1 MIMKDIFPWRIVA
14 VTVATCLLLAHRSW
28 GVPPTAPTAN
38 QMFVYIGT
46 YAAENEDGIH
56 ICRLDLATGQLARIG
71 AVAGGKNPSFQALH
85 PNGRF
90 LYSASESSGYEG
102 QPAGS
107 IHAFAVDPATGQL
120 TFLNSRSSLGQ
131 DPCHVSVDHVAGH
144 VLAANYTGGSV
155 VVLPIR
161 KDGGL
166 EVASAFVQHKG
177 SSVHPRQASPHAHCV
192 NVDPADRY
200 VVAADLGT
208 DQVVIYRYDRQGGL
222 ITPNPQMPAARVK
235 PGAGPRHFAFHP
247 QGKFGYVINELNSTV
262 TAFTYDGQHGE
273 LKAIQDISTLPA
285 DFRGENTTAEIVVSP
300 DGKFLYG
307 SNRGHDSIAVF
318 SIDEQTGK
326 LTVVSHHSTLGKEPR
341 NFAIDPTGTYLVAAN
356 QSSGNVVVFRID
368 RASGKL
374 APTGHQIDIP
384 KPVCVTFLAQ

>member
-1 MIMKDIFPWRIVA
+1 MRDTSSWQAII
-14 VTVATCLLLAHRSW
+14 VTVATCLLLVQRGWAI
-28 GVPPTAPTAN
+28 PPTAPTADE
-38 QMFVYIGT
+38 MFVYIGT

-56 ICRLDLATGQLARIG
+56 ICRFNLATGQIARIG
-71 AVAGGKNPSFQALH
+71 AISGIKNPSFQALH

-90 LYSASESSGYEG
+90 LYSVSEWSEYEG
-102 QPAGS
+102 KRAGS
-107 IHAFAVDPATGQL
+107 VHAYAIDRSSGQL
-120 TFLNSRSSLGQ
+120 THLNSQSSMGES
-131 DPCHVSVDHVAGH
+131 PCHVTVDHAAGH

-155 VVLPIR
+155 VVLPIET
-161 KDGGL
+161 DGGL
-166 EVASAFVQHKG
+166 GVASAFVQHKG
-177 SSVHPRQASPHAHCV
+177 SSVHPRQEAPHAHCM

-208 DQVVIYRYDRQGGL
+208 DQVVIYQYDRQSGL
-222 ITPNPQMPAARVK
+222 ITPNPRMPAASVK

-262 TAFTYDGQHGE
+262 TAFTYDGQNGA
-273 LKAIQDISTLPA
+273 LKAMQDISTLPA
-285 DFRGENTTAEIVVSP
+285 DFRGESTTAEIVVSP

-318 SIDEQTGK
+318 SIHEQTGQ

-356 QSSGNVVVFRID
+356 QRTGNVVVFQID
-368 RASGKL
+368 RTSGKL
-374 APTGHQIDIP
+374 APTGHQIEIP
-384 KPVCVTFLAQ
+384 TPVCVTFLAK